1 MNDSTNAI
9 TIIGAQDDAAKTA
22 AGLATAVDLLMTNCL
37 MSKDLMRAVDAIRA
51 AQAAP
56 SVDREKLSELIAEN
70 MGYGVYYCNRHW
82 DAWQRGTMRADDFY
96 PAGETEVPQNIADA
110 VICAAIA
117 AATN

>member
-9 TIIGAQDDAAKTA
+9 TMIDEA
-22 AGLATAVDLLMTNCL
+22 AGTAKGLAAAVDLLMTHCL
-37 MSKDLMRAVDAIRA
+37 MSKDLMKAVDAIRSV
-51 AQAAP
+51 QAAP
-56 SVDREKLSELIAEN
+56 LVSREQLGELIAEN

-82 DAWQRGTMRADDFY
+82 DAWQRGTMSADDFY
-96 PAGETEVPQNIADA
+96 LAGETEIPQNIADA